1 MIRVTVYEHKK
12 VPYGIALQ
20 GHAGAGSE
28 GNDIVCAA
36 VSSAVYMAVNTVTDV
51 IGVPTEIEVRDGY
64 LKMVVST
71 EVQAQCETI
80 LRGLVLHLTALA
92 EQYPKNIHMK
102 TCEEPVAR

>member
-1 MIRVTVYEHKK
+1 MIRVTVYEHKG
-12 VPYGIALQ
+12 VPAGIALQ

-51 IGVPTEIEVRDGY
+51 IGVPAEIEVRDGY
-64 LKMVVST
+64 LKMIVPT
-71 EVQAQCETI
+71 EAQVRCETT

-102 TCEEPVAR
+102 TCEV

>member
-36 VSSAVYMAVNTVTDV
+36 VKIPCTQPRISFVW
-51 IGVPTEIEVRDGY
+51 PRPR
-64 LKMVVST
+64 ST
-71 EVQAQCETI
+71 SGWRTTNPQNCAT
-80 LRGLVLHLTALA
+80 
-92 EQYPKNIHMK
+92 YP
-102 TCEEPVAR
+102 EPVSSTQALFLDTHDMIETDYYE